1 MRPFFKK
8 GQVVLFQGDS
18 VTDCDRDRE
27 DITSLSNGYC
37 GKVAAIYNTLF
48 PDNEVLFI
56 NKGVSGNRV
65 PDLIVRYMEDFFD
78 LEPDFISILIG
89 INDVWRRYDANDP
102 TPLDSFFDHYDYL
115 LKMIRHNMPETKI
128 MLIEPFVLPS
138 LPDRAAWREDLDPK
152 IQVVRELARKYA
164 DYYIP
169 LDGIYASLCANT
181 YDPAD
186 LAEDGVHPTQLG
198 HAVLAES
205 YLKTL
210 EIL

>member
-1 MRPFFKK
+1 MKPFFKK

-27 DITSLSNGYC
+27 DIASLSNGYA
-37 GKVAAIYNTLF
+37 GKVATIYNTLF
-48 PDNEVLFI
+48 PDNEVVFI

-65 PDLIVRYMEDFFD
+65 PDLIVRYMEDFLD

-102 TPLDSFFDHYDYL
+102 TTLDSFYDHYDYL

-152 IQVVRELARKYA
+152 IQVVRDLARKYA

-169 LDGIYASLCANT
+169 MDGIYASLCANT
-181 YDPAD
+181 YTPVD
-186 LAEDGVHPTQLG
+186 LTEDGVHPSQLG
-198 HAVLAES
+198 HAILAEA

>member
-1 MRPFFKK
+1 MKPFFKK

-18 VTDCDRDRE
+18 VTDCGRDRE
-27 DITSLSNGYC
+27 DITSLSNGYA
-37 GKVAAIYNTLF
+37 GKVASIYNTLF
-48 PDNEVLFI
+48 PDNEVVFI

-65 PDLIVRYMEDFFD
+65 PDLIVRYMEDFLD

-102 TPLDSFFDHYDYL
+102 TTLDSFFDHYEYL
-115 LKMIRHNMPETKI
+115 LKMIRHNMPDTKI

-152 IQVVRELARKYA
+152 IQVVRELARQYA

-169 LDGIYASLCANT
+169 MDGIYASLCANT
-181 YDPAD
+181 YTPTE
-186 LAEDGVHPTQLG
+186 LTEDGVHPSQLG
-198 HAVLAES
+198 HAVLAEA

>member
-1 MRPFFKK
+1 MKPFFKK

-18 VTDCDRDRE
+18 VTDCGRDRE
-27 DITSLSNGYC
+27 DIASLSDGYA
-37 GKVAAIYNTLF
+37 GKVATIYNTLF
-48 PDNEVLFI
+48 PDNEVVFI

-65 PDLIVRYMEDFFD
+65 PDLIVRYMEDFLD

-102 TPLDSFFDHYDYL
+102 TTLDSFYDHYEYL

-138 LPDRAAWREDLDPK
+138 LPDRVAWREDLDPK
-152 IQVVRELARKYA
+152 IQVVRDLARKYA

-169 LDGIYASLCANT
+169 MDGIYAALCANT
-181 YDPAD
+181 YNPED
-186 LAEDGVHPTQLG
+186 LAEDGVHPSRLG
-198 HAVLAES
+198 HAILAEA